1 MTIHW
6 GTFLLQIISFTILFL
21 LLWKFA
27 FGQLANLMAKRQD
40 RIAEQISSAEKNV
53 LEAEKILLEQK
64 ENFQQAQQE
73 AKDIIARAH
82 ITSSRQ
88 ADDLVEAAKLES
100 KRIKEQ
106 AALDIQHEKDKAISE
121 LKNEVGSLSVL
132 IASKMIDKEL
142 DLEKQTAFV
151 DEMIK
156 EVGDIQ

>member
-1 MTIHW
+1 MTVHW

-27 FGQLANLMAKRQD
+27 FGPLSGLMARRQE

-53 LEAEKILLEQK
+53 LEAERILLEQK
-64 ENFQQAQQE
+64 ENFQKAQQE
-73 AKDIIARAH
+73 AKNIIERAH
-82 ITSSRQ
+82 ISSSRQ
-88 ADDLVEAAKLES
+88 ADELIEAAKVES

-106 AALDIQHEKDKAISE
+106 AALDIAHEKDKAILE
-121 LKNEVGSLSVL
+121 LKNEVGSLSIL
-132 IASKMIDKEL
+132 IASKMINKEL